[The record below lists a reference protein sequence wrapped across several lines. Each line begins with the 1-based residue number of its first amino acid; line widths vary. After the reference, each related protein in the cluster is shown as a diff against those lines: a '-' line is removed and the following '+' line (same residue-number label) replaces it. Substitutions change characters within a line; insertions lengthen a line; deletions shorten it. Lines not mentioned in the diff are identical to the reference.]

1 MDIKNFKDLENL
13 VKSNPDQVSVIL
25 RYPENQTN
33 FNIINL
39 KTYIGSNIIHLFS
52 RHQPS
57 YLYSIFISNSFQPDF
72 ESNNLFF
79 KKNIFGMTWLHILC
93 MYNASYFL
101 SVKDFVTYSLAREQ
115 DIVGNTFLHILT
127 RFNPLYLKKVLEYV
141 YVNKNFRL
149 ILLKK
154 DILGNT
160 FLHTLCMYHPDLYNK
175 NKDVFGDKLTQIKN
189 KFGKK
194 CTDYL

>member
-13 VKSNPDQVSVIL
+13 VKSNPDQVHVIL
-25 RYPENQTN
+25 RYPENQIN

-39 KTYIGSNIIHLFS
+39 KNNIGSNIIHLFS

-72 ESNNLFF
+72 ESNYLFYR
-79 KKNIFGMTWLHILC
+79 KNIFEMTWLHILC
-93 MYNASYFL
+93 MYNPSYFL
-101 SVKDFVTYSLAREQ
+101 TIQDFVTNSLAKEK
-115 DIVGNTFLHILT
+115 DIVGNTFLHIVA
-127 RFNPLYLKKVLEYV
+127 RFNPKYLNKILEYV
-141 YVNKNFRL
+141 YINKNLRL
-149 ILLKK
+149 ILLEK
-154 DILGNT
+154 DVLGNT

-175 NKDVFGDKLTQIKN
+175 NKDVFGDKLIQIKN
-189 KFGKK
+189 KLGKK